1 MDPRHIYAGYQ
12 GREEGGREFLTPK
25 QEGGVPEMWL
35 PERHRIDLR
44 KRNFLSNGDIS
55 DMNTWRFPKICLN
68 ISLVPLIPIIPVTI
82 SKNLPRG
89 T

>member
-1 MDPRHIYAGYQ
+1 MDPRYIYAGYQ

-44 KRNFLSNGDIS
+44 R
-55 DMNTWRFPKICLN
+55 
-68 ISLVPLIPIIPVTI
+68 
-82 SKNLPRG
+82 
-89 T
+89 